1 MADDLPEMKSCSKCG
16 SRAFLN
22 EEAVAILPKTQ
33 DRPYVEFV
41 YGFHVRCSRFRCS
54 RCVNNNLTKVTDT
67 ALEAIEDWNNTN

>member
-33 DRPYVEFV
+33 DRPYIEFV
-41 YGFHVRCSRFRCS
+41 YGFHVRCSRCP
-54 RCVNNNLTKVTDT
+54 NNNLTKVTDT
-67 ALEAIEDWNNTN
+67 ALEAIKDWNSIN